1 MATYMNTK
9 TIKQTIKSASII
21 AFFSITLSGC
31 NVLHSPKNVNF
42 LASENP
48 VNSPETV
55 EWIKSEK
62 SK

>member
-1 MATYMNTK
+1 MKIKHT
-9 TIKQTIKSASII
+9 KQTFKIASII
-21 AFFSITLSGC
+21 AIISLTLTGC
-31 NVLHSPKNVNF
+31 NALHTPKNVNF
-42 LASENP
+42 LAFENP